1 MDRNQFGSDL
11 AERLQTAERAVDL
24 AVAALC
30 DLGALM
36 ARGRIEHGISAVVG
50 QEALADVTA
59 AMPLITGVRDRLVQ
73 AHRKLARDARVMRID
88 RVSGF
93 GGPEEKPPP
102 GETDLPLLPQRLR
115 RVA

>member
-30 DLGALM
+30 DLGAFM

-59 AMPLITGVRDRLVQ
+59 AMPLMARVRDRLVQ
-73 AHRKLARDARVMRID
+73 AHRHLARDARVMRID
-88 RVSGF
+88 WTRGF
-93 GGPEEKPPP
+93 GGPEDKPPP
-102 GETDLPLLPQRLR
+102 GDTNLPLLRQRLR

>member
-11 AERLQTAERAVDL
+11 AEHLHTAEHAVDF

-36 ARGRIEHGISAVVG
+36 VRGRIEHGISAVVG
-50 QEALADVTA
+50 QEALADITA
-59 AMPLITGVRDRLVQ
+59 AMPLITRVRGRLVQ
-73 AHRKLARDARVMRID
+73 AHRQLARDARVMRID
-88 RVSGF
+88 WVRGF
-93 GGPEEKPPP
+93 GGPEDKPPP
-102 GETDLPLLPQRLR
+102 TTADLSLPHPRLR